1 MQERSSHEDGLIA
14 QCVECIFTA
23 MKSHAT
29 GSNKRSFSLRASY
42 YEVYNE
48 QVLYWCTYGTPL
60 NKCHAVK
67 LPLGNLYLLKHSFS
81 RLILVLVSMEY
92 GYAGMLYNI
101 YSYIITYLCETWMRG
116 GNPGK

>member
-48 QVLYWCTYGTPL
+48 QVLY
-60 NKCHAVK
+60 
-67 LPLGNLYLLKHSFS
+67 
-81 RLILVLVSMEY
+81 
-92 GYAGMLYNI
+92 
-101 YSYIITYLCETWMRG
+101 
-116 GNPGK
+116 

>member
-48 QVLYWCTYGTPL
+48 QVLYWRIYGTLL
-60 NKCHAVK
+60 NNCHAVK
-67 LPLGNLYLLKHSFS
+67 LPIRKFV
-81 RLILVLVSMEY
+81 LIQ
-92 GYAGMLYNI
+92 
-101 YSYIITYLCETWMRG
+101 T
-116 GNPGK
+116 